1 MQRACRR
8 TRGTGLWKLIKR
20 KEKRKFD
27 QFACGDS
34 GELLVLLFI
43 CMSRECTVS
52 FRDERRATSERT
64 NEDVVE
70 IATGLTCRSRIPKAS
85 RNSGACINST
95 GSKVCTFWRFIFI
108 NFLKEKNFLGG
119 HDTRS

>member
-20 KEKRKFD
+20 KEKKRKEKRKFD
-27 QFACGDS
+27 QFTCGDS

-52 FRDERRATSERT
+52 FRDERRASERT
-64 NEDVVE
+64 KMSSKSPQASLVVLAFPRQVE
-70 IATGLTCRSRIPKAS
+70 ILAPALIQRDQKSVHFGDLYLLT
-85 RNSGACINST
+85 
-95 GSKVCTFWRFIFI
+95 F
-108 NFLKEKNFLGG
+108 
-119 HDTRS
+119 